1 MRGSSVA
8 QHRIPRVYACYLLR
22 SLSKPN
28 QTYVGSTPDPV
39 RRLRQHNG
47 LVKNGAF
54 YTRMARPWTM
64 DVVVYGFPSKLAAL
78 QFEWSWQSPHLSRHL
93 RVCDRPG
100 GSIATY
106 AGRSAEPLFPATRRT
121 SKSRSGHTRVRQRST
136 SEPEHK
142 FVVLRALLASEP
154 FCCWDLHVALHSE
167 YAFGLWRY
175 MERAH
180 PDRYRWSRITRRPLP
195 AAYPSLSCDFR
206 GVLGDREPLAYDEH
220 AAWPPLPEAGA
231 RSVTQ
236 KRAGAKGAVKEYL
249 WDELTPPARD
259 AETMGL
265 SWDEWRA
272 APTGSAS
279 PVQLDDAA
287 RTIEAQAQQ
296 ACTITSCGVCHE
308 STENQTYAY
317 CPHACGAV
325 FHLSCLARHSLE
337 REAAARSVR
346 GRIYCLPM
354 TATCP
359 VCHRPPVPWAQ
370 VVRRLFSR

>member
-100 GSIATY
+100 GSMATY

-167 YAFGLWRY
+167 YAL
-175 MERAH
+175 
-180 PDRYRWSRITRRPLP
+180 
-195 AAYPSLSCDFR
+195 SLI
-206 GVLGDREPLAYDEH
+206 H
-220 AAWPPLPEAGA
+220 
-231 RSVTQ
+231 
-236 KRAGAKGAVKEYL
+236 
-249 WDELTPPARD
+249 
-259 AETMGL
+259 
-265 SWDEWRA
+265 
-272 APTGSAS
+272 
-279 PVQLDDAA
+279 
-287 RTIEAQAQQ
+287 I
-296 ACTITSCGVCHE
+296 
-308 STENQTYAY
+308 
-317 CPHACGAV
+317 
-325 FHLSCLARHSLE
+325 
-337 REAAARSVR
+337 
-346 GRIYCLPM
+346 
-354 TATCP
+354 
-359 VCHRPPVPWAQ
+359 
-370 VVRRLFSR
+370 

>member
-272 APTGSAS
+272 APTGSAL

-287 RTIEAQAQQ
+287 
-296 ACTITSCGVCHE
+296 
-308 STENQTYAY
+308 
-317 CPHACGAV
+317 
-325 FHLSCLARHSLE
+325 HLHHHILWCMPRKH
-337 REAAARSVR
+337 
-346 GRIYCLPM
+346 
-354 TATCP
+354 
-359 VCHRPPVPWAQ
+359 
-370 VVRRLFSR
+370 